1 VRGEFFRTFSHTYTF
16 FFLLCLLGLLAL
28 GCARRP
34 DAYGRQVNRALD
46 SSVQGQELLSEGR
59 DQRAEKAFTK
69 SLEIN
74 RSIDNP
80 IGTARQLNNLAVV
93 ALTRGDL
100 GEARKLFQQAL
111 FIHQELNDAAG
122 AAITLANLATL
133 AQKEKNLSQAEGY
146 LQEARDLARQS
157 GSAKVRGQVL
167 CQMAGLALDQQDS
180 GTAARLL
187 EEARPLAREPQ
198 VKGSW
203 MYQQG
208 RFLWAQGDTVKAM
221 SAFQDALTADRTAL
235 NRPGMGAD
243 LQGLGQVWEDQGD
256 LAKSFLYYARAFELY
271 AATNNL
277 EKARLCLD
285 TLRRLN
291 QTGRLGFSL
300 KPYEKQLTDSQA
312 GRAPVPPPTKTTG
325 PGSAKIPTEAATAP
339 PFSADDLACPP
350 PAPKP

>member
-1 VRGEFFRTFSHTYTF
+1 VKITS
-16 FFLLCLLGLLAL
+16 LIIIWLSLVGLLAL
-28 GCARRP
+28 GCARQP
-34 DAYGRQVNRALD
+34 DPYGRQVGRAMD
-46 SSVQGQELLSEGR
+46 SSLQGQELLSEGK
-59 DQRAEKAFTK
+59 DQRAEKAFAK

-80 IGTARQLNNLAVV
+80 IGAARQLNNLAIV
-93 ALTRGDL
+93 ALTQGDL
-100 GEARKLFQQAL
+100 GEAKKLFQRAL
-111 FIHQELNDAAG
+111 FIHQELGDAAG

-133 AQKEKNLSQAEGY
+133 AQKEKNLPQAESY

-167 CQMAGLALDQQDS
+167 CQMAGLALDRQDL

-187 EEARPLAREPQ
+187 EEARPLARDPL

-208 RFLWAQGDTVKAM
+208 RVLLGRGDTVKAM
-221 SAFQDALTADRTAL
+221 SAFQEALAADRTAL

-256 LAKSFLYYARAFELY
+256 LSKSFLYYARAFELY

-277 EKARLCLD
+277 EKARACLD
-285 TLRRLN
+285 TLCRLN
-291 QTGRLGFSL
+291 KTGRLGISL
-300 KPYEKQLTDSQA
+300 KPYEKQLEPTTTA
-312 GRAPVPPPTKTTG
+312 AKAPG
-325 PGSAKIPTEAATAP
+325 PQKKAA
-339 PFSADDLACPP
+339 S
-350 PAPKP
+350 K

>member
-1 VRGEFFRTFSHTYTF
+1 MAKSFIPLSKLFVLYIPLSPPGKRVRERGEFFRISFLI
-16 FFLLCLLGLLAL
+16 FLLCLLGFLTL
-28 GCARRP
+28 GCARHP
-34 DAYGRQVNRALD
+34 DAYGRQVGRAMD
-46 SSVQGQELLSEGR
+46 SSVQGQELLSEGQ

-93 ALTRGDL
+93 ALTRGNL
-100 GEARKLFQQAL
+100 GEAKKLFQQAL
-111 FIHQELNDAAG
+111 FIHQELGDAAG

-133 AQKEKNLSQAEGY
+133 AQKEKKLPQAESY

-157 GSAKVRGQVL
+157 GSAKVRGQIL
-167 CQMAGLALDQQDS
+167 CQMAGLALDQQDT

-187 EEARPLAREPQ
+187 EEARPLAQDPL

-208 RFLWAQGDTVKAM
+208 RVFLGRGATVQAI
-221 SAFQDALTADRTAL
+221 SAFQEALTADRTAL
-235 NRPGMGAD
+235 NRSGMGAD
-243 LQGLGQVWEDQGD
+243 LQGLGQAWENQGD
-256 LAKSFLYYARAFELY
+256 LSKSFLYYARAFELY

-285 TLRRLN
+285 TLCRLN
-291 QTGRLGFSL
+291 KSGQLGLSL
-300 KPYEKQLTDSQA
+300 KPYEKQLEHFAPAVKAA
-312 GRAPVPPPTKTTG
+312 GPLK
-325 PGSAKIPTEAATAP
+325 KAA
-339 PFSADDLACPP
+339 SD
-350 PAPKP
+350 

>member
-1 VRGEFFRTFSHTYTF
+1 M
-16 FFLLCLLGLLAL
+16 AL
-28 GCARRP
+28 GCAHRS

-46 SSVQGQELLSEGR
+46 SSVQGQELLSEGK
-59 DQRAEKAFTK
+59 DQRAEKAFNK

-100 GEARKLFQQAL
+100 GEAKKLFQQAL

-133 AQKEKNLSQAEGY
+133 AQKEKHLAQAEGY

-157 GSAKVRGQVL
+157 GSAKVSGQVL
-167 CQMAGLALDQQDS
+167 CQMAGLALDQQDID
-180 GTAARLL
+180 TAARLL

-208 RFLWAQGDTVKAM
+208 RVFLAGGDTVKAM

-256 LAKSFLYYARAFELY
+256 LSKVLFILLPGLR
-271 AATNNL
+271 T
-277 EKARLCLD
+277 LCRD
-285 TLRRLN
+285 
-291 QTGRLGFSL
+291 Q
-300 KPYEKQLTDSQA
+300 
-312 GRAPVPPPTKTTG
+312 
-325 PGSAKIPTEAATAP
+325 
-339 PFSADDLACPP
+339 
-350 PAPKP
+350 